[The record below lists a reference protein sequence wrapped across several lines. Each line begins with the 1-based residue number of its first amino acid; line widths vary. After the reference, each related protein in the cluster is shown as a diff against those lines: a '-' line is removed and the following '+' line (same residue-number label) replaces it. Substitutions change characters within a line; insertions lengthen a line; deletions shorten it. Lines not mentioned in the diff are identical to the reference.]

1 MIIAKSILR
10 LFANYLYFDWTY
22 RNVLNISIVKGLLRF
37 NAKGSFSASSK
48 EIKAFRL
55 FFR

>member
-1 MIIAKSILR
+1 MIIARSILN

-22 RNVLNISIVKGLLRF
+22 RNIRISIVQGLLRV